1 MAAWVDVRSLAMSL
15 AHTEQDATF
24 SGRKACPFFAQ

>member
-1 MAAWVDVRSLAMSL
+1 MAAWVDVRSLTMNLS
-15 AHTEQDATF
+15 HTEQGATF